1 MAAAMATQKA
11 PKVSRPDCTF
21 TGPNRSN
28 NVPSAMRT
36 KMVDAT
42 DATPAFAIMPLHA
55 VPDVQTQL
63 ASTSGRY
70 CICSSGVPFSLSA
83 GTGLQSFTIP
93 SEVFT
98 LPYWQ

>member
-55 VPDVQTQL
+55 VPDKHSWPAPQVGT
-63 ASTSGRY
+63 ASAPPGSHPACPQAQAY
-70 CICSSGVPFSLSA
+70 NLLPFH
-83 GTGLQSFTIP
+83 QSFSQCRTG
-93 SEVFT
+93 SR
-98 LPYWQ
+98 